1 MIIANET
8 IVEDSIAHKRF
19 ACDLLQCKGA
29 CCTLP
34 GGRGAPL
41 QDDEIDE
48 IQRAFPFAMKYLSAT
63 HLDAIAM
70 HGMVEGVPGSHA
82 TVCLD
87 EKDCVFVYYEENIA
101 KCSLEKAYLAGET
114 TWRKPISCHLFPLRI
129 SRDVPERVRY
139 EQIRECL
146 PAVSNGTA
154 KNIPLYVF
162 LKDALIRKFGKP
174 WYEDFQTK
182 CELENNA
189 R

>member
-1 MIIANET
+1 MNET
-8 IVEDSIAHKRF
+8 IIEESVVHKRF
-19 ACDLLQCKGA
+19 ACDLAQCKGA

-48 IQRAFPFAMKYLSAT
+48 IERAFPFAKKYLSET
-63 HLDAIAM
+63 HLNAIAV
-70 HGMVEGVPGSHA
+70 HGMIEGIPGSHA
-82 TVCLD
+82 TVCID
-87 EKDCVFVYYEENIA
+87 EKDCVFVYYEDSVA

-114 TWRKPISCHLFPLRI
+114 TWRKPISCHLFPIRI
-129 SRDVPERVRY
+129 SRNGPERVRY

-154 KNIPLYVF
+154 KDIPLYVF
-162 LKDALIRKFGKP
+162 LKEALIRKFGKT